1 MKNLPQI
8 REISTLS
15 FNERVLQE
23 AEDKR
28 NPLMERLKFLGIFS
42 SNMDEFFKVRVA
54 SIHRRFELGDTEMT
68 EVIDTVT
75 NKAQELDERSQAAY
89 TKITVGLSK
98 EGVRIITENEVD
110 ALPDEYRSWLHHHF
124 RHNLLPGLV
133 PLLLQD
139 AHPLASLTDGALYF
153 AVEMQSKKPRYA
165 VLEVPETL
173 PRFVELPNGNI
184 LYVDDVIRYFLNEVF
199 YIFEYERIAAYEF
212 KLSRDAELGVDNDF
226 SEDYVRQMERMLQQR
241 KGGRPT
247 RLVYDAD
254 MPPALLV
261 RLLDE
266 LKIGEQDTI
275 IAGGR
280 YHNMK
285 DLMRFP
291 AQRPDLSFEKIP
303 AARHPILD
311 GTRRP
316 MLDMLAERDALITYP
331 YQSFDHLVRLL
342 REAAIDPD
350 VRSIKLTIYR
360 AAKNSQVVNALYNA
374 ARNGKRVF
382 VSIELQ
388 ARFDEEHNIEIAE
401 KLMEAGA
408 TVVYGVPPMKTHCK
422 LLLIRRKK
430 DKLFAGLSTGN
441 FNEVTGQLYVDSTL
455 LTSDPRLTA
464 EVDQVFDFLKMAA
477 RMRLVSSPPFKH
489 LLVSPFNT
497 RKTVMRLLNREKA
510 KGKEGYVLLKVN
522 HLTDQRVL
530 QRIRASANAG
540 VQMDLIVRTTCAIT
554 PQKNIRAIS
563 ILDRYLEHQR
573 VFIFGKGP
581 DRVVYLSSCD
591 LMERNLDWR
600 VEVAFP
606 IYDPVLQQQI
616 VDLMQLQVFDTFKAR
631 IIDKKQS
638 NPYVSL
644 SKTGLRAQEDTHAYF
659 NRLALDAE
667 KNTKPV

>member
-28 NPLMERLKFLGIFS
+28 NPPMERLKFLGIFS

-54 SIHRRFELGDTEMT
+54 SIHRRFELGDVEMT
-68 EVIDTVT
+68 EIMDTVT

-89 TKITVGLSK
+89 TKITAGLAK

-110 ALPDEYRSWLHHHF
+110 ALPAEQRDWLHRHF
-124 RHNLLPGLV
+124 RDNVLPGLV

-139 AHPLASLTDGALYF
+139 AHSLPSLTDGALYF
-153 AVEMQSKKPRYA
+153 AVEMQAKKPRYA

-199 YIFEYERIAAYEF
+199 YIFDYDRIAAYEF

-226 SEDYVRQMERMLQQR
+226 SEDYVRKMERMLQQR

-291 AQRPDLSFEKIP
+291 AQRPDLSFERIP
-303 AARHPILD
+303 AARHPVLD
-311 GTRRP
+311 GARRP
-316 MLDMLAERDALITYP
+316 MLDVLSERDALVTYP
-331 YQSFDHLVRLL
+331 YQSFDHIVRLL

-350 VRSIKLTIYR
+350 VRSIKMTIYR

-408 TVVYGVPPMKTHCK
+408 TVVYGLPPMKTHCK

-441 FNEVTGQLYVDSTL
+441 FNESTGHLYVDSTL
-455 LTSDPRLTA
+455 LTADPRLTV
-464 EVDQVFDFLKMAA
+464 EVDQVFDFLKQAA
-477 RMRLVSSPPFKH
+477 RMRLMNPPAFKH

-497 RKTVMRLLNREKA
+497 RKTIMRLLNRERA
-510 KGKEGYVLLKVN
+510 KGKDGYVLLKVN
-522 HLTDQRVL
+522 HLTDQRVI
-530 QRIRASANAG
+530 QRIRATANAG
-540 VQMDLIVRTTCAIT
+540 VLMDLIVRTTCAMA
-554 PQKNIRAIS
+554 PQNNIRAIS

-573 VFIFGKGP
+573 IFIFGKGI
-581 DRVVYLSSCD
+581 DRVVYLSSSD

-606 IYDPVLQQQI
+606 IYDPELQQQ
-616 VDLMQLQVFDTFKAR
+616 VADLMQMQVFDTFKAR
-631 IIDKKQS
+631 VIDKKQS
-638 NPYVSL
+638 NQYVSVD
-644 SKTGLRAQEDTHAYF
+644 KGGLRAQVDTHAYF
-659 NRLALDAE
+659 SRLAEEAE
-667 KNTKPV
+667 RSVKQG